1 MIQLHKDL
9 QIMKIALIALTVLA
23 TVVSG
28 PAGFIGC
35 AVGFIA
41 YMTLD
46 R

>member
-1 MIQLHKDL
+1 
-9 QIMKIALIALTVLA
+9 MKITLIGLTILA

-35 AVGFIA
+35 AAGLIA

-46 R
+46 K

>member
-1 MIQLHKDL
+1 
-9 QIMKIALIALTVLA
+9 MKITLIGLTIFA
-23 TVVSG
+23 TVISG

-46 R
+46 K

>member
-1 MIQLHKDL
+1 
-9 QIMKIALIALTVLA
+9 MKIILIGLTILA

-35 AVGFIA
+35 AAGFIA

-46 R
+46 K